1 MGGKGSSN
9 FNYTPDPNI
18 GKAAMMQAQLG
29 QQYLTMA
36 QRQYDTQM
44 ARQQQQ
50 DQIANSVTAQQLEAS
65 RETQQWA
72 RQDRQRYKSVFEP
85 LQDEYLDD
93 LDTFRSSAYQNM
105 QADRAA
111 ATVRSAGEQAKGTA
125 MRQLAARGVTPSSG
139 QAMALERKADTQT
152 ALAAAGAENQSRD
165 QSRALAAGAQANA
178 INLGSGAAVNPA
190 TSMGLSQSLGSSAI
204 GVTAA
209 NNQQAAG
216 AFSTL
221 GSGYTT
227 AMQGYQAQAQALNAD
242 KNSSIQAWS
251 AEQQAQAQ
259 SSAGFG
265 NMIGTVAGAALM
277 FSSEEFK
284 EDKEPS
290 EGNLAKVRSLPIEDW
305 NYTPESG
312 AGDPNERHTG
322 TYAEDFQEATGRGD
336 GKTIPVIDA
345 IGVTMGAVKELADKV
360 DDLSA
365 QVGRGRGIAGVVP
378 DKKPKPR
385 RPSRGVADLEAV

>member
-1 MGGKGSSN
+1 
-9 FNYTPDPNI
+9 
-18 GKAAMMQAQLG
+18 
-29 QQYLTMA
+29 
-36 QRQYDTQM
+36 
-44 ARQQQQ
+44 
-50 DQIANSVTAQQLEAS
+50 
-65 RETQQWA
+65 
-72 RQDRQRYKSVFEP
+72 
-85 LQDEYLDD
+85 
-93 LDTFRSSAYQNM
+93 
-105 QADRAA
+105 
-111 ATVRSAGEQAKGTA
+111 
-125 MRQLAARGVTPSSG
+125 
-139 QAMALERKADTQT
+139 
-152 ALAAAGAENQSRD
+152 
-165 QSRALAAGAQANA
+165 
-178 INLGSGAAVNPA
+178 
-190 TSMGLSQSLGSSAI
+190 MGLSQSLGSSAI

-242 KNSSIQAWS
+242 KSSSIDAWS
-251 AEQQAQAQ
+251 AEQKANAQ

-265 NMIGTVAGAALM
+265 ALAGSLIQAAPAFALM
-277 FSSEEFK
+277 SSEEFK

-336 GKTIPVIDA
+336 GKTIPVVDA

-360 DDLSA
+360 DDLSE
-365 QVGRGRGIAGVVP
+365 QVGSGRSVIEAAP
-378 DKKPKPR
+378 NKKPKPR
-385 RPSRGVADLEAV
+385 RPSRGVADLEAA